1 MGEQDLMLSEIE
13 GLHAKTV
20 RILGENKID
29 TVRQLHET
37 KPENLLIVQGIGE
50 KSITTILNATHGDYV
65 DLVEGKV
72 EEIPPNPEYPM
83 AQPYPG
89 SVPEVIPEAPT
100 EAIPE
105 VIPEPDVLVE
115 PFVPV
120 IPELV
125 SDTISDVPSDGG
137 IVDYGFHINP
147 THFGRMDTLVV
158 FLLDFANAVY
168 GNGSGTKFSFNPLD
182 STQTLA
188 QLKLKYPH
196 VFTELKENDQV

>member
-105 VIPEPDVLVE
+105 VIPEPE
-115 PFVPV
+115 
-120 IPELV
+120 IV
-125 SDTISDVPSDGG
+125 SDTFSDAPSDTTTTQETTLINDG
-137 IVDYGFHINP
+137 IKEFGFHINP

-196 VFTELKENDQV
+196 VFTELKEDD